1 MNLLSSLITILQ
13 SDLTANALAYI
24 SFFVPYIKFE
34 FSFIKLYVKPI
45 YYLENKISITQM
57 I

>member
-13 SDLTANALAYI
+13 SDLTANVLAYI